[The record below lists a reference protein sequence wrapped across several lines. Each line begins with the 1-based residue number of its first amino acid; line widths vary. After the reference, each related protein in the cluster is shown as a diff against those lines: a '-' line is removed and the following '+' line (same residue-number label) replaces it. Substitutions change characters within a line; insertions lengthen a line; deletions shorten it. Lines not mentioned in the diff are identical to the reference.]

1 MHPFSVRKK
10 LKALI
15 SIFKLRVI
23 NHELLA
29 FHNHLSPQPVF
40 DWVRVVHLFSFLC
53 CVFLFCLSL
62 FCVLCPMLPVSL
74 DCPFLIIPSVFSV
87 SLDCPFLII
96 PSVFSVSL
104 DCPFLITPSVF
115 SVSLDCPFLITLSV
129 FSYVYRY
136 NNLDFSTLIPNIPF
150 VYNSTFIST
159 NV

>member
-1 MHPFSVRKK
+1 MNCLPFTTTSVHNRF
-10 LKALI
+10 LI
-15 SIFKLRVI
+15 GSVLFIFLV
-23 NHELLA
+23 
-29 FHNHLSPQPVF
+29 
-40 DWVRVVHLFSFLC
+40 
-53 CVFLFCLSL
+53 LFCLSL
-62 FCVLCPMLPVSL
+62 FCVLCPMLP
-74 DCPFLIIPSVFSV
+74 V

>member
-15 SIFKLRVI
+15 FILKLRVI

-40 DWVRVVHLFSFLC
+40 DWVRVAHLFSFLC

-74 DCPFLIIPSVFSV
+74 DCPFLITPSVFSV

-96 PSVFSVSL
+96 
-104 DCPFLITPSVF
+104 PSVF